1 MLDMYEIMEH
11 RQWAV
16 DDIATVI
23 EDLRE
28 VEEDSDICD
37 TLDSILNELRGRYGL
52 IHSDIEAHEN
62 AERAAEEREYWREV
76 V

>member
-28 VEEDSDICD
+28 VEEDSDIRA
-37 TLDSILNELRGRYGL
+37 TLADLQSELRVRYGQS
-52 IHSDIEAHEN
+52 HSAIEAKEN
-62 AERAAEEREYWREV
+62 AERALEERDYWREV
-76 V
+76 I